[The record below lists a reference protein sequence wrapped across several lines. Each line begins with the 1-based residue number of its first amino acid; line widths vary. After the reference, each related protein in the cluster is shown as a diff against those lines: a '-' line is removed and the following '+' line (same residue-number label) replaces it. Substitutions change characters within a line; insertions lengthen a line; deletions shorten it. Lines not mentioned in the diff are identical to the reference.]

1 MFPLNSNDQYI
12 DSNGKRSKLGDA
24 IGSGGGGSELPEH
37 SAADAGKVLK
47 VADDGSLEWDEEGGA
62 GGVYVGTTNPDPAIG
77 ENGDY
82 YYKRFD
88 NTHLILSNAF
98 ESSSNTNVYGNE
110 YVINYSGT
118 ITKIRVLSADTQTL
132 SVRIGNLT
140 EVLETINDVS
150 CIEDEWKEIEL
161 TTPISV
167 TVGDHII
174 VQMLKDSSPG
184 HFRFS
189 ATEPTFYTTFGSFV
203 NSRYGSGYPGSTE
216 SNRYVAADFIMSL
229 PYEYVGEQYFKTS
242 GTWSQIG

>member
-1 MFPLNSNDQYI
+1 MFPIPWNRAFRKKDGSLVNI
-12 DSNGKRSKLGDA
+12 ADA
-24 IGSGGGGSELPEH
+24 MSGGGGGSELPEH

-47 VADDGSLEWDEEGGA
+47 VADDGSLEWDEAGGA
-62 GGVYVGTTNPDPAIG
+62 GGVYVGSTNPDTAIG
-77 ENGDY
+77 EDGDY

-110 YVINYSGT
+110 YVINHSGN
-118 ITKIRVLSADTQTL
+118 ITKIRVLSADSQTI

-140 EVLETINDVS
+140 EVLETINDVE
-150 CIEDEWKEIEL
+150 CVADEWKEVDL

-167 TVGDHII
+167 SSGDHII

-189 ATEPTFYTTFGSFV
+189 ADQPTFYNTFGSFV
-203 NSRYGSGYPGSTE
+203 NSRYGSSYPGSTE
-216 SNRYVAADFIMSL
+216 TNRYVAADFVMSL
-229 PYEYVGEQYFKTS
+229 GYEYVGEQYYKSS
-242 GTWSQIG
+242 GSWSQIG